1 MVFKLGWPVE
11 KSGNWKSGGK
21 CWLPVSSMLELTY
34 PFWENLNQAL
44 GWTLGPLLAFRK
56 SSSTWTLR

>member
-21 CWLPVSSMLELTY
+21 CWLPVSSTLELTY

-44 GWTLGPLLAFRK
+44 G
-56 SSSTWTLR
+56 